1 MNINDM
7 IFKYSIKMIGEN
19 IGVTAPKQNKNME
32 ELTWIKNHKAEII
45 EELKKREAEY
55 EAEKAAREKAY
66 NDFAK
71 IEPDI
76 KKASNALQADIINKM
91 ITKGVTAEQILP
103 YFRSL
108 YADEW
113 ES

>member
-32 ELTWIKNHKAEII
+32 ELTWIKNHKSEII
-45 EELKKREAEY
+45 KELKKR

-91 ITKGVTAEQILP
+91 VTKGVTAEQILP

-108 YADEW
+108 YADER